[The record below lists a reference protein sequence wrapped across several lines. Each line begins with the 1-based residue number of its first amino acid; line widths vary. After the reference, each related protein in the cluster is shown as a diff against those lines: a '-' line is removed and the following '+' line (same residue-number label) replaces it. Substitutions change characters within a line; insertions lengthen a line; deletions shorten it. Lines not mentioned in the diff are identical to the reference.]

1 MKFKNLMFKM
11 SSVLCALVLTVGVSS
26 ANAACFAWFHQP
38 KVPEGMQKY
47 VK

>member
-1 MKFKNLMFKM
+1 MKLKNLAFKL
-11 SSVLCALVLTVGVSS
+11 SSLMCALVLTVGVTS
-26 ANAACFAWFHQP
+26 ANSACFAWFHQP